1 MNLVLGE
8 GMFEKSRIEEVLN
21 KVYGYNSFR
30 TGQWELINNILNGR
44 DTFGILPTGAGKSIC
59 YQIPALIFE
68 GITIVISPLIS
79 LMKNQVDSLRSLGV
93 DSIYINSSMNIDEIR
108 KVEID
113 IIKGKYKI
121 IYIAPERLSSN
132 YTIKLFNSL
141 KVSQVVI
148 DEAHCV
154 SQWGHDFRKS
164 YKDIAPFIKSLSSDP
179 VISAFTAT
187 ATREVRED
195 SVNLLELR
203 NPYIY
208 IGSFNRENLIISIYK
223 EIDKLEFIKDC
234 IRDIDESSIIYC
246 LTKKEV
252 DGLYIYLKD
261 LGFSVCK
268 YHGGMSD
275 SERNRNQDE
284 FLMDNYNTMI
294 ATNAFG
300 MGIDKSNIRN
310 IIHFSIPKNI
320 ESYYQEIGRGGR
332 DGERCNCHL
341 LYSREDIYSVEYLI
355 NTTSLI
361 NRREIEL
368 RKLNELLSLCEY
380 GGCYKSF
387 ILNYFGEKDIKSYC
401 NSCSNCFNNDELID
415 FTVEAQKILSC
426 IYRTKERYGIS
437 VLVDILRGVRG
448 PKIVQNQLIN
458 VSTFGIMK
466 EYSSGYIKDII
477 NKLLEEKYVL
487 LKEGTYSILKLNDES
502 VKILKGIQKVMLKIE
517 KRELTV
523 CLDEEL
529 FKVLRLYRKDK
540 AKLENVKPYILFS
553 DKTLI
558 EIANRKPKSF
568 EQLLEIQG
576 IGERKIKNYGRDIL
590 NIVNRRA
597 VH

>member
-1 MNLVLGE
+1 
-8 GMFEKSRIEEVLN
+8 MFEKNRIEEVLN

-79 LMKNQVDSLRSLGV
+79 LMKNQVDSLRALGV
-93 DSIYINSSMNIDEIR
+93 DSIYINSSMSIDEIR

-113 IIKGKYKI
+113 VTKGKYKI

-141 KVSQVVI
+141 KISQVVI

-164 YKDIAPFIKSLSSDP
+164 YKDISPFIKSLSSDP

-208 IGSFNRENLIISIYK
+208 IGSFNRENLIINIYK

-234 IRDIDESSIIYC
+234 LRDIDESSIIYC

-252 DGLYIYLKD
+252 DRLYIYLKD

-332 DGERCNCHL
+332 DGERCNCNL

-380 GGCYKSF
+380 DGCYKSF

-401 NSCSNCFNNDELID
+401 NSCSNCFNNEELID
-415 FTVEAQKILSC
+415 FTLEAQKILSC
-426 IYRTKERYGIS
+426 VYRTKESYGIS

-458 VSTFGIMK
+458 ISTFGIMK

-487 LKEGTYSILKLNDES
+487 LKEGTYSILKLNEQS
-502 VKILKGIQKVMLKIE
+502 VKILKGVQKVMLKIE

-523 CLDEEL
+523 CQDEEL

-590 NIVNRRA
+590 NIVNRRE

>member
-1 MNLVLGE
+1 
-8 GMFEKSRIEEVLN
+8 MFEKSKIEEVLN
-21 KVYGYNSFR
+21 KVYGYTSFR
-30 TGQWELINNILNGR
+30 TGQWEIISNILSGR

-59 YQIPALIFE
+59 YQIPALIFK

-79 LMKNQVDSLRSLGV
+79 LMKNQVDSLRAVGV
-93 DSIYINSSMNIDEIR
+93 DSIYINSSMSIGEIK

-113 IIKGKYKI
+113 IVKGKYKI
-121 IYIAPERLSSN
+121 IYIAPERLTSN
-132 YTIKLFNSL
+132 YTVKLFSNL
-141 KVSQVVI
+141 MISQVVI

-154 SQWGHDFRKS
+154 SQWGHDFRRS
-164 YKDIAPFIKSLSSDP
+164 YKDIAPFIRNLNSNP
-179 VISAFTAT
+179 VVSAFTAT
-187 ATREVRED
+187 ATQAVRDD
-195 SVNLLELR
+195 SVNLLDLK

-208 IGSFNRENLIISIYK
+208 IGSFNRENLIINIHK
-223 EIDKLEFIKDC
+223 EIDKLELVKDC
-234 IRDIDESSIIYC
+234 IRDIDESAIIYC
-246 LTKKEV
+246 LTKREV
-252 DGLYIYLKD
+252 DGLYTYLKD

-275 SERNRNQDE
+275 SERHRNQDE

-300 MGIDKSNIRN
+300 MGIDKSNIRH

-332 DGERCNCHL
+332 DGEKCDCHL

-361 NRREIEL
+361 DRRELEL
-368 RKLNELLSLCEY
+368 RKLNDLLSLCEY

-387 ILNYFGEKDIKSYC
+387 ILNYFGEKEIKNYC

-415 FTVEAQKILSC
+415 FTIEAQKILSC
-426 IYRTKERYGIS
+426 VYRTKECYGIS

-487 LKEGTYSILKLNDES
+487 LKEGTYSILKLNEES
-502 VKILKGIQKVMLKIE
+502 VKILKGMQKVMLKIE
-517 KRELTV
+517 KRELTL
-523 CLDEEL
+523 CQDEEL

-540 AKLENVKPYILFS
+540 AKLESVKPYILFS

-558 EIANRKPKSF
+558 EIANRKPKNL
-568 EQLLEIQG
+568 EELLKIQG

-590 NIVNRRA
+590 NIINRREIN
-597 VH
+597 